1 MTDDDIKA
9 VQNINEYQE
18 LTVDDEGR
26 VIGVQGGLFRYKEI
40 GRVPVIG
47 WQLGD
52 VLDSFWNGRV
62 KAICRET
69 LESGRTLSTLVEL
82 MHNGS
87 RLSLE
92 FITVPRVE
100 DDRISGLVL
109 TVRDVTVPLRLKRHE
124 ALREKMKVVG
134 RLAAQIVHSMN
145 NPIAAILN
153 SIGGILVQEPEKIDV
168 HELRRELAEI
178 QEQLYQIAVVTN
190 ALTAFSGSGNRDFK
204 LIQLNRIVEST
215 HHLLQLLYAQKEI
228 RYRLELD
235 ENLPRI
241 LGNEVTLEQALI
253 NICSNAVEAMPE
265 RGELSIITRV
275 DDQFRDFVN
284 IVVSDTGIGIPAEAL
299 DDVFEP
305 FYTTKEGHRGLGLTV
320 CYGIISNHNGNIEL
334 TSQPG
339 AGTTV
344 TVMLPVAKV

>member
-1 MTDDDIKA
+1 M
-9 VQNINEYQE
+9 
-18 LTVDDEGR
+18 
-26 VIGVQGGLFRYKEI
+26 
-40 GRVPVIG
+40 
-47 WQLGD
+47 
-52 VLDSFWNGRV
+52 
-62 KAICRET
+62 
-69 LESGRTLSTLVEL
+69 
-82 MHNGS
+82 
-87 RLSLE
+87 
-92 FITVPRVE
+92 
-100 DDRISGLVL
+100 
-109 TVRDVTVPLRLKRHE
+109 
-124 ALREKMKVVG
+124 
-134 RLAAQIVHSMN
+134 
-145 NPIAAILN
+145 
-153 SIGGILVQEPEKIDV
+153 VQEPEKIDV